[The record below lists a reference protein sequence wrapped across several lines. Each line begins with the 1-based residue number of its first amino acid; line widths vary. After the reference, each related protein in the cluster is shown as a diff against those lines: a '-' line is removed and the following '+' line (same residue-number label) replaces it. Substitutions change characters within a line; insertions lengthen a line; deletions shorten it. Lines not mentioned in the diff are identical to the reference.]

1 MSEQKIHVLGYDD
14 IVLMLGLLGIEG
26 TVIKESDD
34 FQKEFN
40 NLINKPSIDMIIIS
54 LKLPSDIEDFLVN
67 FKLNKR
73 KPFIFYL
80 PEIFNLE
87 VIPKDLFLNKI
98 YESIGKILSLKG

>member
-1 MSEQKIHVLGYDD
+1 MSEQKIHVLGYDY
-14 IVLMLGLLGIEG
+14 IVSMLGLLGIDG
-26 TVIKESDD
+26 TVVKENDD

-40 NLINKPSIDMIIIS
+40 NLINNPSINMIIIS
-54 LKLPSDIEDFLVN
+54 LKLPSYIEDFLVN

-87 VIPKDLFLNKI
+87 VITKDLFLNKI
-98 YESIGKILSLKG
+98 YESIGNILSLKG

>member
-1 MSEQKIHVLGYDD
+1 MSEQKIHVLGYDY
-14 IVLMLGLLGIEG
+14 IVSMLGLLGIEG
-26 TVIKESDD
+26 TVIKDNDD

-40 NLINKPSIDMIIIS
+40 NLINKPSINMIIIS

-67 FKLNKR
+67 FKLNRR